1 MLDYEICK
9 NWTFPDLVHRYTER
23 DTMLY
28 ALGLGFGQDPM
39 DRGAL
44 RFVYEEA
51 LQAVPT
57 MAAVMGSPGIWW
69 RDPKTGADAVKLVHG
84 EQDVRVLRPLPVKGC
99 VVARNRVV
107 SLTDKGAGKGAVA
120 VVLRT
125 LVDAASGDTVAES
138 RNVTFLRGD
147 GGFSAH
153 GGKSDPGPEPLPAM
167 PERAADVEVDYA
179 TRPEAAL
186 IYRLSGDVNPLHA
199 DPGVAAKAGFD
210 RPILHGLCTYGFTGR
225 ALMNAL
231 CDGDPAR
238 FRHMEGRFSSPV
250 FPGEALAVNIWSAGA
265 IEMNVIATP
274 ARAPS
279 SAALGVT
286 LRTIGAMNP
295 PSIRTKL

>member
-84 EQDVRVLRPLPVKGC
+84 EQDVRILRPLPVKGC

-147 GGFSAH
+147 GGFSAN
-153 GGKSDPGPEPLPAM
+153 GGKSDPGPEPLPAV
-167 PERAADVEVDYA
+167 PERAADVEVSYA

-199 DPGVAAKAGFD
+199 DPEVAAKAGFD
-210 RPILHGLCTYGFTGR
+210 RPILHGLCTYGMAGR
-225 ALMNAL
+225 AVIEQVLDHDAARLKRLAL
-231 CDGDPAR
+231 R
-238 FRHMEGRFSSPV
+238 FTSPV
-250 FPGEALAVNIWSAGA
+250 WPGETVRYELWREG
-265 IEMNVIATP
+265 
-274 ARAPS
+274 
-279 SAALGVT
+279 AALLRLRASVDARKTVVLNNGVVEV
-286 LRTIGAMNP
+286 G
-295 PSIRTKL
+295 

>member
-9 NWTFPDLVHRYTER
+9 NWTFPDLVHRYNER

-44 RFVYEEA
+44 RFVYEEE

-99 VVARNRVV
+99 MVARNRVV

-125 LVDAASGDTVAES
+125 LVDEASGETVAES

-147 GGFSAH
+147 GGFSAG
-153 GGKSDPGPEPLPAM
+153 GGKSDPGPEPLPAV
-167 PERAADVEVDYA
+167 PERAADVEVSYA

-199 DPGVAAKAGFD
+199 DPDVAAKAGFD
-210 RPILHGLCTYGFTGR
+210 RPILHGLCTYGMAARAVIERVLDHDASRLKRLALRFT
-225 ALMNAL
+225 
-231 CDGDPAR
+231 
-238 FRHMEGRFSSPV
+238 SPV
-250 FPGEALAVNIWSAGA
+250 WPGETVRYELWREGGALLRLRASVD
-265 IEMNVIATP
+265 
-274 ARAPS
+274 ARKTVV
-279 SAALGVT
+279 LNNGVVEV
-286 LRTIGAMNP
+286 G
-295 PSIRTKL
+295 

>member
-9 NWTFPDLVHRYTER
+9 NWTFPDIVHRYSER

-28 ALGLGFGQDPM
+28 ALGLGYGHDPM

-44 RFVYEEA
+44 RFVYEKE

-84 EQDVRVLRPLPVKGC
+84 EQDVRLLRPLPAKGC
-99 VVARNRVV
+99 VIARNRVV
-107 SLTDKGAGKGAVA
+107 SLTDKGVGKGAVA

-125 LVDAASGDTVAES
+125 LVDKASGDTVAES

-153 GGKSDPGPEPLPAM
+153 GGRSDPGPEPLPSV
-167 PERAADVEVDYA
+167 PERSADFELSYA

-199 DPGVAAKAGFD
+199 DPDVAAKAGFD
-210 RPILHGLCTYGFTGR
+210 RPILHGLCTYGMAARAVIEQVLDHDAARLKRLALRFT
-225 ALMNAL
+225 
-231 CDGDPAR
+231 
-238 FRHMEGRFSSPV
+238 SPV
-250 FPGEALAVNIWSAGA
+250 CPGEAVRYELWRDGATLLRLRASVDARKTVVLNNGVVELA
-265 IEMNVIATP
+265 
-274 ARAPS
+274 
-279 SAALGVT
+279 
-286 LRTIGAMNP
+286 
-295 PSIRTKL
+295 

>member
-9 NWTFPDLVHRYTER
+9 NWTFPDIVHRYSER

-28 ALGLGFGQDPM
+28 ALGLGYGHDPM

-44 RFVYEEA
+44 RFVYEKE

-84 EQDVRVLRPLPVKGC
+84 EQDVRLLRPLPAKGC
-99 VVARNRVV
+99 VIARNRVV
-107 SLTDKGAGKGAVA
+107 SLTDKGVGKGAVA

-125 LVDAASGDTVAES
+125 LVDEASGDTVAES

-153 GGKSDPGPEPLPAM
+153 GGSSDPGPEPLPAV
-167 PERAADVEVDYA
+167 PERAADFELSYA
-179 TRPEAAL
+179 TRPESAL

-199 DPGVAAKAGFD
+199 DPDVAAKAGFD
-210 RPILHGLCTYGFTGR
+210 RPILHGLCTYGMAARAVIERVLDHDAARLKRLALRFT
-225 ALMNAL
+225 
-231 CDGDPAR
+231 
-238 FRHMEGRFSSPV
+238 SPV
-250 FPGEALAVNIWSAGA
+250 WPGEAVRYEIWRDGATLLRLRASVDARKTVVLNNGVVELA
-265 IEMNVIATP
+265 
-274 ARAPS
+274 
-279 SAALGVT
+279 
-286 LRTIGAMNP
+286 
-295 PSIRTKL
+295 

>member
-44 RFVYEEA
+44 RFVYEEE

-99 VVARNRVV
+99 VTARNRVV

-147 GGFSAH
+147 GGFSAD
-153 GGKSDPGPEPLPAM
+153 GGQSDPGPEPLPAV
-167 PERAADVEVDYA
+167 PERAADVEVSYA

-199 DPGVAAKAGFD
+199 DPEVAAKAGFD
-210 RPILHGLCTYGFTGR
+210 RPILHGLCTYGMAGR
-225 ALMNAL
+225 AVIEQVLDHDAARLKRLAL
-231 CDGDPAR
+231 R
-238 FRHMEGRFSSPV
+238 FTSPV
-250 FPGEALAVNIWSAGA
+250 WPGETVRYELWREGGALLRLRASVD
-265 IEMNVIATP
+265 
-274 ARAPS
+274 ARKTVV
-279 SAALGVT
+279 LNNGLVEV
-286 LRTIGAMNP
+286 G
-295 PSIRTKL
+295 

>member
-44 RFVYEEA
+44 RFVYEEE

-69 RDPKTGADAVKLVHG
+69 RDPRTGADAVKLVHG
-84 EQDVRVLRPLPVKGC
+84 EQDVRLLRPLPVKGG

-107 SLTDKGAGKGAVA
+107 SLTDKGVGKGAVA

-125 LVDAASGDTVAES
+125 LVDAASGDVVAES
-138 RNVTFLRGD
+138 RNMTFLRGD
-147 GGFSAH
+147 GGFSAN
-153 GGKSDPGPEPLPAM
+153 GGQSDPGPEPLPAV
-167 PERAADVEVDYA
+167 PERAADVEVSYA

-199 DPGVAAKAGFD
+199 DPDVAAKAGFD
-210 RPILHGLCTYGFTGR
+210 RPILHGLCTYGMAARAVIEKVLDHDAARLKRLALRFT
-225 ALMNAL
+225 
-231 CDGDPAR
+231 
-238 FRHMEGRFSSPV
+238 SPV
-250 FPGEALAVNIWSAGA
+250 WPGESVRYELWREGA
-265 IEMNVIATP
+265 TVLRLRASVD
-274 ARAPS
+274 ARKTVV
-279 SAALGVT
+279 LNNGVVEV
-286 LRTIGAMNP
+286 G
-295 PSIRTKL
+295 

>member
-44 RFVYEEA
+44 RFVYEEE

-99 VVARNRVV
+99 VTARNRVV

-147 GGFSAH
+147 GGFSAD
-153 GGKSDPGPEPLPAM
+153 GGKSDPGPEPLPAV
-167 PERAADVEVDYA
+167 PERAADVEVSYA

-199 DPGVAAKAGFD
+199 DPEVAAKAGFD
-210 RPILHGLCTYGFTGR
+210 RPILHGLCTYGMAGR
-225 ALMNAL
+225 AVIEQVLDHDAARLKRLAL
-231 CDGDPAR
+231 R
-238 FRHMEGRFSSPV
+238 FTSPV
-250 FPGEALAVNIWSAGA
+250 WPGETVRYELWSEGAGLLRLRA
-265 IEMNVIATP
+265 SVD
-274 ARAPS
+274 ARKTVV
-279 SAALGVT
+279 LNNGLVEV
-286 LRTIGAMNP
+286 G
-295 PSIRTKL
+295 

>member
-44 RFVYEEA
+44 RFVYEEE

-99 VVARNRVV
+99 VTARNRVI

-147 GGFSAH
+147 GGFSAD
-153 GGKSDPGPEPLPAM
+153 GGKSDPGPEPLPAV
-167 PERAADVEVDYA
+167 PERAADVEVSYA

-199 DPGVAAKAGFD
+199 DPEVAAKAGFD
-210 RPILHGLCTYGFTGR
+210 RPILHGLCTYGMAGR
-225 ALMNAL
+225 AVIEQVLDHDAARLKRLAL
-231 CDGDPAR
+231 R
-238 FRHMEGRFSSPV
+238 FTSPV
-250 FPGEALAVNIWSAGA
+250 WPGETVRYELWREGGALLRLRASVD
-265 IEMNVIATP
+265 
-274 ARAPS
+274 ARKTVVLNNGLVE
-279 SAALGVT
+279 LG
-286 LRTIGAMNP
+286 
-295 PSIRTKL
+295 

>member
-44 RFVYEEA
+44 RFVYEEQ

-69 RDPKTGADAVKLVHG
+69 RDARTGADAVKLVHG
-84 EQDVRVLRPLPVKGC
+84 EQDVRLLRQLPVKGG

-107 SLTDKGAGKGAVA
+107 SLTDKGVGKGAVA

-125 LVDAASGDTVAES
+125 LLDEASGEPVAES

-147 GGFSAH
+147 GGFSAN
-153 GGKSDPGPEPLPAM
+153 GGGSDPGPEPLPAV
-167 PERAADVEVDYA
+167 PERAPDVEVSYA

-199 DPGVAAKAGFD
+199 DPEVAAKAGFD
-210 RPILHGLCTYGFTGR
+210 RPILHGLCTYGMAARAVIEKVLDHDAARLKRLALRFT
-225 ALMNAL
+225 
-231 CDGDPAR
+231 
-238 FRHMEGRFSSPV
+238 SPV
-250 FPGEALAVNIWSAGA
+250 WPGETVRYELWREGA
-265 IEMNVIATP
+265 TLLRL
-274 ARAPS
+274 RAS
-279 SAALGVT
+279 VDGRRTVVLNNGVVE
-286 LRTIGAMNP
+286 IG
-295 PSIRTKL
+295 

>member
-9 NWTFPDLVHRYTER
+9 NWTFPDLVHRYNER

-39 DRGAL
+39 DGGAL
-44 RFVYEEA
+44 RFVYEQE

-84 EQDVRVLRPLPVKGC
+84 EQDVRVLRPLPAKGC
-99 VVARNRVV
+99 MVARNRVV

-125 LVDAASGDTVAES
+125 LVDATSGDTVAES

-147 GGFSAH
+147 GGFSAG
-153 GGKSDPGPEPLPAM
+153 GGKSDPGPEPLPAV
-167 PERAADVEVDYA
+167 PERAADVEVSYA

-199 DPGVAAKAGFD
+199 DPEVAAKAGFD
-210 RPILHGLCTYGFTGR
+210 RPILHGLCTYGMAARAAIEQVLGHDASRLKRLALRFT
-225 ALMNAL
+225 
-231 CDGDPAR
+231 
-238 FRHMEGRFSSPV
+238 SPV
-250 FPGEALAVNIWSAGA
+250 WPGETVRYELWREG
-265 IEMNVIATP
+265 
-274 ARAPS
+274 
-279 SAALGVT
+279 AALLRLRASVDARKTVVLNNGVVEV
-286 LRTIGAMNP
+286 G
-295 PSIRTKL
+295 

>member
-9 NWTFPDLVHRYTER
+9 NWTFPDLVHRYNER

-44 RFVYEEA
+44 RFVYEQE

-84 EQDVRVLRPLPVKGC
+84 EQDVRVLRSLPVKGR
-99 VVARNRVV
+99 VIARNRVV

-125 LVDAASGDTVAES
+125 LVDEASGETVAES

-147 GGFSAH
+147 GGFSAG
-153 GGKSDPGPEPLPAM
+153 GGKSDPGPEPLPAV
-167 PERAADVEVDYA
+167 PERAADIEVSYA

-199 DPGVAAKAGFD
+199 DPDVAAKAGFD
-210 RPILHGLCTYGFTGR
+210 RPILHGLCTYGMAARAVIERVLDHDASRLKRLALRFT
-225 ALMNAL
+225 
-231 CDGDPAR
+231 
-238 FRHMEGRFSSPV
+238 SPV
-250 FPGEALAVNIWSAGA
+250 WPGETVRYELWREGGALLRLRASVD
-265 IEMNVIATP
+265 
-274 ARAPS
+274 ARKTVV
-279 SAALGVT
+279 LNNGVVEV
-286 LRTIGAMNP
+286 G
-295 PSIRTKL
+295 

>member
-99 VVARNRVV
+99 VIARNRVV

-125 LVDAASGDTVAES
+125 LVDAASGEPVAES

-147 GGFSAH
+147 GGFSAN
-153 GGKSDPGPEPLPAM
+153 GGRSDPGPEPLPAV
-167 PERAADVEVDYA
+167 PERAADVEVSYA

-199 DPGVAAKAGFD
+199 DPEVAAKAGFD
-210 RPILHGLCTYGFTGR
+210 RPILHGLCTYGMAARAVIEQVLDHDAARLKRLALRFT
-225 ALMNAL
+225 
-231 CDGDPAR
+231 
-238 FRHMEGRFSSPV
+238 SPV
-250 FPGEALAVNIWSAGA
+250 WPGETVRYELWREG
-265 IEMNVIATP
+265 
-274 ARAPS
+274 
-279 SAALGVT
+279 AAL
-286 LRTIGAMNP
+286 LRLRASVDARKTVVLNNG
-295 PSIRTKL
+295 LVEVG

>member
-9 NWTFPDLVHRYTER
+9 NWTFPDRVHRYTER

-44 RFVYEEA
+44 RFVYEEE

-99 VVARNRVV
+99 VTARNRVV

-147 GGFSAH
+147 GGFSAD
-153 GGKSDPGPEPLPAM
+153 GGQSDPGPEPLPAV
-167 PERAADVEVDYA
+167 PERAADVEVSYA

-199 DPGVAAKAGFD
+199 DPEVAAKAGFD
-210 RPILHGLCTYGFTGR
+210 RPILHGLCTYGMAGR
-225 ALMNAL
+225 AVIEQVLDHDAARLKRLAL
-231 CDGDPAR
+231 R
-238 FRHMEGRFSSPV
+238 FTSPV
-250 FPGEALAVNIWSAGA
+250 WPGETVRYELWREGGALLRLRASVD
-265 IEMNVIATP
+265 
-274 ARAPS
+274 ARKTVVLNNGLVE
-279 SAALGVT
+279 LG
-286 LRTIGAMNP
+286 
-295 PSIRTKL
+295 